1 MVSVSNQLFKII
13 SYPGHLLMGLLQAVV
28 GPTVSAVAVA
38 GLCFTF
44 HPEDRSLLFWIV
56 IAPILYLAWLTILL
70 LFYTLETS
78 LLGLVYEKPGRIHEK
93 EDGLL
98 NLPFMVSVYLYGRAY
113 FLFTLPFVL
122 QLVHVPLYRWLIYRS
137 YATRDTG
144 RLLDHLWS
152 FTDPSDDRART
163 LSWRFPHY
171 CPQRQPLMA
180 M

>member
-13 SYPGHLLMGLLQAVV
+13 SYPVHLLIGLLQAVV

-38 GLCFTF
+38 SLCSAF

-56 IAPILYLAWLTILL
+56 IAPVLYLVWLTILL

-113 FLFTLPFVL
+113 FLFTLPYVL

-137 YATRDTG
+137 YA
-144 RLLDHLWS
+144 
-152 FTDPSDDRART
+152 
-163 LSWRFPHY
+163 
-171 CPQRQPLMA
+171 
-180 M
+180 